1 MTDRSLSYLFSPIVH
16 PPCNAI
22 GGKTDRIL
30 LPAIDKYIENFEYDS
45 EKENI
50 SAIRLLSR
58 AGRTVPLF
66 SWHWMVGLQT
76 KGHKAWAFL
85 GIPIRVNLQFIVTVF
100 VFLTYKCKNVHNVLA
115 TNHRRC
121 KNHHWRL
128 HVLWIVL
135 FCCEPANR
143 FGAAR
148 TETSHLMVCQSYFH
162 SEIQNTCVNSCNNS
176 ITIHFE
182 YNTQYSFRRR
192 AVWILRGWGEKRS
205 LCP

>member
-1 MTDRSLSYLFSPIVH
+1 M
-16 PPCNAI
+16 A
-22 GGKTDRIL
+22 
-30 LPAIDKYIENFEYDS
+30 
-45 EKENI
+45 
-50 SAIRLLSR
+50 
-58 AGRTVPLF
+58 
-66 SWHWMVGLQT
+66 GLQT

-100 VFLTYKCKNVHNVLA
+100 VFLTYKCKKVHNVLA

-205 LCP
+205 LCPLGTNEQECRIVEGQPPACQYRMCSKVNKFTQVQGMVSMLTMWVE